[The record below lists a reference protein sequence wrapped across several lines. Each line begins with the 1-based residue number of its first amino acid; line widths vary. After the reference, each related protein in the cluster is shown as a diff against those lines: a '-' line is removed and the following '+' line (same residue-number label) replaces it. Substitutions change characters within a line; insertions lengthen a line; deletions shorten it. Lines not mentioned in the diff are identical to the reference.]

1 MFRLLIADTKRT
13 FCDKVRNML
22 DWQHYGFT
30 TIATATS
37 YSEALDVAVDLRPH
51 IALVSLQLGDYY
63 GYVLAQQLRSAG
75 IQTIFCILADKD
87 EPAHMRKAMQAGAR
101 DYIVKP
107 LKQGL
112 TEFIERTIT
121 EDLHGTLPLHATIP
135 QDTDPVLHLEYSQL
149 SRVTCKIL
157 LYIAG
162 NFRSSLSLT
171 AIAEKFNMS
180 SKYIGRVFLKDT
192 GLRFTEYLMAYRM
205 LEARRLII
213 GTQEKISVIAGMV
226 GYTQLNNFYIHF
238 KNYFGTSPSSL
249 RHFDADESS
258 ENTTHKEP

>member
-1 MFRLLIADTKRT
+1 MFRLLIADNKRSV
-13 FCDKVRNML
+13 CERLRNL
-22 DWQHYGFT
+22 VDWQHYGFT
-30 TIATATS
+30 TVATATS
-37 YSEALDVAVDLRPH
+37 YPEALDIAVELRPH
-51 IALVSLQLGDYY
+51 IALVSLQLGDQF
-63 GYVLAQQLRSAG
+63 GYNLARQLRSTG
-75 IQTIFCILADKD
+75 MQTIFCIIAESE
-87 EPAHMRKAMQAGAR
+87 EPAHMRRAMQAGVR
-101 DYIVKP
+101 DYITKP
-107 LKQGL
+107 LKQPL
-112 TEFIERTIT
+112 TEFVERTIT
-121 EDLHGTLPLHATIP
+121 EDLHGALPLHAVNA
-135 QDTDPVLHLEYSQL
+135 QDTDPVLHLEYSRL
-149 SRVTCKIL
+149 SKVTCKIL

-171 AIAEKFNMS
+171 TIAEKFNMS

-249 RHFDADESS
+249 RHFDADEIS

>member
-1 MFRLLIADTKRT
+1 MFRLLIADSKRAL
-13 FCDKVRNML
+13 CDRVRNLL

-37 YSEALDVAVDLRPH
+37 YPEALDVAVDLRPH
-51 IALVSLQLGDYY
+51 VALVGLRLGEHY
-63 GYVLAQQLRSAG
+63 GYDLARQLRSAG
-75 IQTIFCILADKD
+75 IQTIFCILADSD
-87 EPAHMRKAMQAGAR
+87 DPQHMRKAMQAGVR
-101 DYIVKP
+101 DYIIKP
-107 LKQGL
+107 LKQPL
-112 TEFIERTIT
+112 TDFVERTIT
-121 EDLHGTLPLHATIP
+121 EDLHGTIPLHADVP

-149 SRVTCKIL
+149 SKVTCKIL

-162 NFRSSLSLT
+162 HFSSSLSLT
-171 AIAEKFNMS
+171 SIAEQFNMS
-180 SKYIGRVFLKDT
+180 SKYIGRVFLRDT

-238 KNYFGTSPSSL
+238 KNYFNTSPSSL
-249 RHFDADESS
+249 RHFDAEENNAES
-258 ENTTHKEP
+258 T